1 MKDREENRESFK
13 ERICRG
19 LDIEPD
25 VFPHEGMVEL
35 RGRGSMIVRGCGRI
49 LVYKPDEI
57 RLEMGDCEMRV
68 WGERLVCTSYYLGA
82 VGIEGRIS
90 GINFEEVG
98 K

>member
-1 MKDREENRESFK
+1 MKDRDEGRESLR

-25 VFPHEGMVEL
+25 VFPNESMVEI

-49 LVYKPDEI
+49 LLYTPDEI
-57 RLEMGDCEMRV
+57 RLEMGESEITV

-82 VGIEGRIS
+82 VGIDGRIN
-90 GINFEEVG
+90 GVNFKEVG